1 VKHEYTVDLTSS
13 GINKLIG
20 KLGGYKIWLLKKTD
34 EVAKR
39 LADIG
44 AADANFRFANAYYDG
59 DNDVVITV
67 KHNGI
72 GKYTVSADGEAVLFI
87 EFGAGYK
94 YGYGHPEPQ
103 GLGPGTY
110 PGKGHWDDPNGW
122 YLPKKVQEETG
133 IEKSYGN
140 PPAAAM
146 YNTVKDLEG
155 EIDRIVR
162 EVFQS

>member
-1 VKHEYTVDLTSS
+1 MKHEYTVDLTSS

-39 LADIG
+39 LAEIG
-44 AADANFRFANAYYDG
+44 ATDASLRFARAVYTG
-59 DNDVVITV
+59 ENDVEISV

-72 GKYTVSADGEAVLFI
+72 GKYTVSANGEAVLFI

-110 PGKGHWDDPNGW
+110 PIPPGKGHWDDPDGW
-122 YLPKKVQEETG
+122 YLPK
-133 IEKSYGN
+133 EKGGEHTYGN